1 MMVNLVNLVN
11 VQAEEA
17 IEANKLKN
25 SMLRIHSKLV
35 LTKMMRNQDSL
46 ALMTK
51 DNPKSLDFMRVFIMK
66 ALGQKI

>member
-35 LTKMMRNQDSL
+35 LTKMMRN
-46 ALMTK
+46 
-51 DNPKSLDFMRVFIMK
+51 
-66 ALGQKI
+66 